1 MARIRW
7 KLTKQG
13 RIAHIDFT
21 HGRKRHVLSTKT
33 SDPKVAKQILFDIQ
47 GRIARGV
54 FNFGEIKRKDI
65 RLSAFLEKYFS
76 YADSYKAQG
85 TVNLEKIHAKALIK
99 ELGDKNL
106 RSIDS
111 QDLDEWKANRLRG
124 EISPATFNMERR
136 TLHAIFNVAKKWGFI
151 DANPFGHIKKLKVD
165 ERRLFMRQ
173 DELKSFFDAVQADV
187 KGGRTKNRRER
198 MFRAMLYYEFMLNT
212 GLRREEGLQLK
223 LSDVDFERNAIHIR
237 NTKDKEDRTVPLT
250 NRAREILLGLGE
262 NLFAGLGRQFVS
274 RQFADSLRKAGL
286 RGFKLHSLRHTFATR
301 LIELGVDVITVSK
314 ILGHSDIKTTMIY
327 AKTQF
332 DVMQR
337 AINKMNG
344 KGEKCYDLVTR
355 GDLARPA

>member
-1 MARIRW
+1 
-7 KLTKQG
+7 
-13 RIAHIDFT
+13 
-21 HGRKRHVLSTKT
+21 
-33 SDPKVAKQILFDIQ
+33 
-47 GRIARGV
+47 
-54 FNFGEIKRKDI
+54 
-65 RLSAFLEKYFS
+65 
-76 YADSYKAQG
+76 
-85 TVNLEKIHAKALIK
+85 
-99 ELGDKNL
+99 
-106 RSIDS
+106 
-111 QDLDEWKANRLRG
+111 
-124 EISPATFNMERR
+124 
-136 TLHAIFNVAKKWGFI
+136 
-151 DANPFGHIKKLKVD
+151 
-165 ERRLFMRQ
+165 
-173 DELKSFFDAVQADV
+173 
-187 KGGRTKNRRER
+187 
-198 MFRAMLYYEFMLNT
+198 MLNT
-212 GLRREEGLQLK
+212 CLRREEGLQLK